1 MENAPNKKKSTEEIS
16 KDENKAEH
24 IGVNYEREHEV
35 LHIRFIMYSSIY
47 CL

>member
-24 IGVNYEREHEV
+24 I
-35 LHIRFIMYSSIY
+35 
-47 CL
+47 